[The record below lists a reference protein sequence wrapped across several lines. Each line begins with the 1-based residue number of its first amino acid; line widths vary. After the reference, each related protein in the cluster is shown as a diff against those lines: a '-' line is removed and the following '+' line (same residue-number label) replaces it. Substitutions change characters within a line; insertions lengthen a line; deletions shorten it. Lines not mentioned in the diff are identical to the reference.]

1 LLLIP
6 IILYVSF
13 GAITAFFIILN
24 INIEMIEKIYYKLVE
39 NEDLKIITYDKLL
52 NIFHDKGI
60 KNNSINVSLY

>member
-1 LLLIP
+1 
-6 IILYVSF
+6 
-13 GAITAFFIILN
+13 
-24 INIEMIEKIYYKLVE
+24 MIEKIYYKLVE